1 MDKIK
6 EVANLLG
13 ETKKKLSNFMRIKT
27 EKGDMT
33 LTQAIVI
40 HHVYHKGRLKISD
53 LGNILGLSNS
63 TISGIVDRLEKNN
76 LLKRIRSDSDRRVVY
91 VEIVENFSKKHE
103 IFGASFEKVLEDL
116 LSDVD
121 KDDIEKIYTGLSV
134 LNYILD
140 SKRNKGENLHD

>member
-1 MDKIK
+1 
-6 EVANLLG
+6 
-13 ETKKKLSNFMRIKT
+13 
-27 EKGDMT
+27 
-33 LTQAIVI
+33 
-40 HHVYHKGRLKISD
+40 
-53 LGNILGLSNS
+53 
-63 TISGIVDRLEKNN
+63 DRLEKNN